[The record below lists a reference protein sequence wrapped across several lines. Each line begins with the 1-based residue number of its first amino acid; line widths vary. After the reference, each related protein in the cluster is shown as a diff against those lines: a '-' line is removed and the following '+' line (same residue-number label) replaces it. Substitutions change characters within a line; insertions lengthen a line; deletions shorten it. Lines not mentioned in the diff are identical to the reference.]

1 MSTAVFR
8 RKGIAALSL
17 AFLVLLPR
25 ASADGAELQ
34 ALRPLVHPG
43 EKAPAFTLKDID
55 GKEVAFKP
63 GTGKPALIA
72 FWSVF
77 CPTCKE
83 LVPEIDKLSVRHGAA
98 VRVVGVNL
106 DGKRFTNAI
115 RSFLKE
121 TGLRMPVG
129 LDDIRNDFFIASDP
143 YGVEKT
149 PTVVL
154 VDGAGVVRAAW
165 AAERTREFLQGADEI
180 VADLKKGAPPR
191 K

>member
-1 MSTAVFR
+1 MR
-8 RKGIAALSL
+8 RATVLRAPALLIAC
-17 AFLVLLPR
+17 VLLLAGAAG
-25 ASADGAELQ
+25 ASELQ

-43 EKAPAFTLKDID
+43 EKAPGFTLKDID
-55 GKEVAFKP
+55 GREVAFRP
-63 GTGKPALIA
+63 GSGKPALVA

-83 LVPEIDKLSVRHGAA
+83 LVPEIDKVAVRHAAA
-98 VRVVGVNL
+98 VRVIGVNL

-129 LDDIRNDFFIASDP
+129 LDDLRNDFFLASDP

-149 PTVVL
+149 PTLVL
-154 VDGAGVVRAAW
+154 VDGAGTVRGAW
-165 AAERTREFLQGADEI
+165 AAERIREFLKDADAI
-180 VADLKKGAPPR
+180 VAELKKGAPPR

>member
-1 MSTAVFR
+1 MPDVPR
-8 RKGIAALSL
+8 RGIPALL
-17 AFLVLLPR
+17 LVLFLLVP
-25 ASADGAELQ
+25 AVPAGAAEMQ
-34 ALRPLVHPG
+34 ALRPLVHAG
-43 EKAPAFTLKDID
+43 EKAPGFSLKDLD
-55 GKEVAFKP
+55 GKEVAFRP

-83 LVPEIDKLSVRHGAA
+83 LVPEIDKSSVRHGAA
-98 VRVVGVNL
+98 VRVIGVNL

-129 LDDIRNDFFIASDP
+129 LDDLRNDFFVASDP
-143 YGVEKT
+143 FGVEKT
-149 PTVVL
+149 PTLVL
-154 VDGAGVVRAAW
+154 VDGAGVVRGAW
-165 AAERTREFLQGADEI
+165 AAERIRDFLKDADAI
-180 VADLKKGAPPR
+180 VADLKKASPPR